1 MAHRAVVSVTVAHD
15 ARMDRAAKLMR
26 RAAFASLGIS
36 IVLVAIKAVAYWMS
50 SSVSVLASLA
60 DSALDLFTSTLNLVA
75 IHSALTPADDE
86 HRFGHGKAEPLAG
99 LAQGAFIAG
108 SATFLIVQA
117 VNRLI
122 APQPIAQGIPA
133 LAIMIVSLFGSA
145 AIVAYQRH
153 VVKETGS
160 IAVGADKVHYTGD
173 LLTNGGVIVA
183 ILLGWY
189 LHWEL
194 ADPLIALFV
203 AGALIWTAWQVFHP
217 SYDQLMDRELADAH
231 RNEISRI
238 VIAHPEVRSMHDL
251 RTRAAGT
258 RRFIQLHI
266 ELDPDMTLTRAHAVS
281 DEVERELCAAF
292 PDAEV
297 IIHQDPVGLEEADRE

>member
-1 MAHRAVVSVTVAHD
+1 MTHDDRTERA
-15 ARMDRAAKLMR
+15 RRAATLMR

-108 SATFLIVQA
+108 SATFLVVQA

-160 IAVGADKVHYTGD
+160 LAIGADKVHYTGD

-194 ADPLIALFV
+194 ADPIIALFV
-203 AGALIWTAWQVFHP
+203 AGALIWTAWSVFAP
-217 SYDQLMDRELADAH
+217 SYDQLMDRELADENRA
-231 RNEISRI
+231 EIARI
-238 VIAHPEVRSMHDL
+238 VMAHPEVKNLHDL
-251 RTRAAGT
+251 RTRAAGLHH
-258 RRFIQLHI
+258 FIQLHI
-266 ELDPDMTLTRAHAVS
+266 ELDPDMTLTRAQQVS
-281 DEVERELCAAF
+281 DDVERELCAAF
-292 PDAEV
+292 PTAQV
-297 IIHQDPVGLEEADRE
+297 IIHQDPVGMEEQK